1 MNQRTTSFTGFAA
14 LLLTTALLLPIRGAA
29 APAPLPQARRSVVP
43 STRDL
48 FHFRRDDAA
57 PGGVTRIT
65 LDASRVAARPVSQD
79 VFGNFVENLGTVIY
93 DILWADALHNGDL
106 ERIEKTDPE
115 PQWWD
120 GTGSDAWLESPGSG
134 YLSPSSVRLSGPDS
148 TLSQRVYLPATRVRG
163 YTLTLWTR
171 APAGDGRVTLAVRA
185 GGEKGGP
192 FRPGLETAGRPVVS
206 STVDVPGPAWQKQ
219 TVRWT
224 LPEGAIAR
232 GQAARFVI
240 SSAGGGAVDVDRVS
254 LFPDDAQDGMDPDV
268 LRAARAWH
276 IPVLRFAGNYSSGYR
291 WREGVGPQE
300 ARPTTRNVAWG
311 GPDSHA
317 FGTDEFLDLAA
328 RLGATAQ
335 IGANAGDGTPAEA
348 AAWVRYCNSS
358 PLTNGTRRV
367 PLWEIGN
374 ELYGGWQI
382 GHTDAAGNAARFVA
396 FRAAMKQAD
405 PTIEIMATGKGDE
418 FGPKGL
424 DRDNAWNLAVLNA
437 ALVGGSPAPDYLT
450 LHPLVGLP
458 GSLRG
463 LPYGLEWESAM
474 AHPAFLDQTELPELI
489 QDITRAEGPDG
500 KTRLAPTEWGIII
513 DGAGWQQGPN
523 HDVTSGAI
531 YNALALNTF
540 LRRSDW
546 VTLANMTALLHGG
559 CIKKSR
565 GVLYVTPEYYTSQ
578 LYAAARPRTPVAAD
592 WAGPGRDVPARGF
605 LPAAADVPDVDVFSA
620 LSADPKTL
628 VAFLVNRDLMA
639 ARPVHLSLAGFAART
654 VTATVLTSADPQA
667 ANSWDHPDNVRPQPF
682 ALPKLTSSGLDLTL
696 PPHTLVVLT
705 FRRPGEAVVA
715 PPRRVR
721 KRIAIHGVDLGSE
734 SWRLIP
740 TLKNKR

>member
-1 MNQRTTSFTGFAA
+1 MTQHTTLSAGLAA
-14 LLLTTALLLPIRGAA
+14 LLLTTALLLPTRGAA
-29 APAPLPQARRSVVP
+29 AQEPLPQARRSALP

-65 LDASRVAARPVSQD
+65 LDASRVAARPVSPD

-120 GTGSDAWLESPGSG
+120 KTGPAAWTEAPGSG
-134 YLSPSSVRLSGPDS
+134 YLSKSSVRLSGPDS

-171 APAGDGRVTLAVRA
+171 APAANGRVTLAVRA
-185 GGEKGGP
+185 GGETGDR
-192 FRPGLETAGRPVVS
+192 FRPGLEAAGQTIVS
-206 STVDVPGPAWQKQ
+206 STIDVSGQAWQKQ
-219 TVRWT
+219 TLHWT
-224 LPEGAIAR
+224 LPAGAIAR
-232 GQAARFVI
+232 GEAARFVA
-240 SSAGGGAVDVDRVS
+240 SGAGGAAIDVDRIS

-276 IPVLRFAGNYSSGYR
+276 IPVLRLAGNYSSGYR
-291 WREGVGPQE
+291 WRAGVGPQE

-328 RLGATAQ
+328 RLGATPQ

-348 AAWVRYCNSS
+348 ADWVRYCNAR
-358 PLTNGTRRV
+358 TRRV

-396 FRAAMKQAD
+396 FRAAMKEAD
-405 PTIEIMATGKGDE
+405 PGIEVMATGKGDE
-418 FGPKGL
+418 FGPRGL
-424 DRDNAWNLAVLNA
+424 DRDNAWNRAVLNA
-437 ALVGGSPAPDYLT
+437 ALAGGSPAPDYLT

-463 LPYGLEWESAM
+463 LPYDQEWESAM

-489 QDITRAEGPDG
+489 QDITRAEGPNG
-500 KTRLAPTEWGIII
+500 RTRLAPTEWGLII
-513 DGAGWQQGPN
+513 DGAGWEKGPN
-523 HDVTSGAI
+523 HDVAAGAV

-559 CIKKSR
+559 CIRKDR

-578 LYAAARPRTPVAAD
+578 LYAAARPRTPIAAD

-605 LPAAADVPDVDVFSA
+605 LPAAAAPDVDVFSA
-620 LSADPKTL
+620 LSADPKML
-628 VAFLVNRDLMA
+628 VAFLVNRDLTA
-639 ARPVHLSLAGFAART
+639 ARPVHVSLAGFAART
-654 VTATVLTSADPQA
+654 VAATVLTSADPQA
-667 ANSWDHPDNVRPQPF
+667 ANSWDNPDNVKPQPF

-696 PPHTLVVLT
+696 PPHALVVLT
-705 FRRPGEAVVA
+705 FRRPGKAVVA

-721 KRIAIHGVDLGSE
+721 ERITIHGVNLRDE
-734 SWRLIP
+734 KP
-740 TLKNKR
+740 

>member
-1 MNQRTTSFTGFAA
+1 MTQRTTLFTRLAA
-14 LLLTTALLLPIRGAA
+14 LLLGTTLPHPACA
-29 APAPLPQARRSVVP
+29 APAARHPIPQARQSVAP

-65 LDASRVAARPVSQD
+65 LNASRVAARPVSQD
-79 VFGNFVENLGTVIY
+79 VFGNFVENLDTVIY

-106 ERIEKTDPE
+106 ERIEKTDPQ

-120 GTGSDAWLESPGSG
+120 QTGAAAWLEALGSG
-134 YLSPSSVRLSGPDS
+134 LLSRRSVRLSGPES
-148 TLSQRVYLPATRVRG
+148 TLSQRVFLPAYRVRG

-171 APAGDGRVTLAVRA
+171 APAGDGRISLAVRA
-185 GGEKGGP
+185 GGEPDGP
-192 FRPGLETAGRPVVS
+192 FRPGLEMAGKEVAS
-206 STVDVPGPAWQKQ
+206 SALPASGPAWQKR
-219 TVRWT
+219 TVHWT
-224 LPEGAIAR
+224 LPVGAIAK
-232 GQAARFVI
+232 GEAARLVI
-240 SSAGGGAVDVDRVS
+240 AHAGGAAIDVDRIS
-254 LFPDDAQDGMDPDV
+254 LFPDDAQGGMDPDV

-300 ARPTTRNVAWG
+300 GRPTIRNVAWG

-328 RLGATAQ
+328 RLGAKAQ

-348 AAWVRYCNSS
+348 ADWVRYCNAK
-358 PLTNGTRRV
+358 TRRV

-382 GHTDAAGNAARFVA
+382 GHTDASGNAARFVA
-396 FRAAMKQAD
+396 FRAAMTQAD
-405 PTIEIMATGKGDE
+405 AGIKVMATGKGDE
-418 FGPKGL
+418 FGPNGL
-424 DRDNAWNLAVLNA
+424 DRDNAWNRAVLRA
-437 ALVGGSPAPDYLT
+437 ALAGGSPAPDYLT

-458 GSLRG
+458 GSSKA
-463 LPYGLEWESAM
+463 LPYDLMWESAM

-489 QDITRAEGPDG
+489 QDITGAEGPDG

-513 DGAGWQQGPN
+513 DGAGWEKGPN
-523 HDVTSGAI
+523 HSVTAGAI

-559 CIKKSR
+559 SIKKER
-565 GVLYVTPEYYTSQ
+565 GALYVDPPYYTSQ
-578 LYAAARPRTPVAAD
+578 LYADARPRTPIAAD

-620 LSADPKTL
+620 LSDPKTL
-628 VAFLVNRDLMA
+628 VAFLVNRNLTA
-639 ARPVHLSLAGFAART
+639 ARPVHLVLSGFAARNA
-654 VTATVLTSADPQA
+654 TATILTSADPQA
-667 ANSWDHPDNVRPQPF
+667 ANTWDHPDNVKPRPF
-682 ALPKLTSSGLDLTL
+682 ALPRLTSLGLDITL
-696 PPHTLVVLT
+696 PPHALVVLT
-705 FRRPGEAVVA
+705 FRRPGKAVM
-715 PPRRVR
+715 PPLRRVQEH
-721 KRIAIHGVDLGSE
+721 ITIHGVN
-734 SWRLIP
+734 P
-740 TLKNKR
+740 